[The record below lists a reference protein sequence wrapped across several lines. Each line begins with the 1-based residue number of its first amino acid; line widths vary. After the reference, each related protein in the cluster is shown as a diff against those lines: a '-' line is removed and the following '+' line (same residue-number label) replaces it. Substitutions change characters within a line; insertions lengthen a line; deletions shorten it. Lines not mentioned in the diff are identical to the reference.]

1 MTHPA
6 RFRGMGVRVK
16 RVYEE
21 PAKAD
26 GRRVLVD
33 RIWPRGLKKAEARV
47 DEWLKEIAPSTGL
60 RKWFGHDPARWKEFK
75 KRYAAEQDDQRLAQE
90 ARKRTVTL
98 LFSAKD
104 TEQNNAVALKEYIE
118 RFC

>member
-1 MTHPA
+1 MS
-6 RFRGMGVRVK
+6 RSI
-16 RVYEE
+16 
-21 PAKAD
+21 
-26 GRRVLVD
+26 LC
-33 RIWPRGLKKAEARV
+33 
-47 DEWLKEIAPSTGL
+47 PSNRSTAL

-75 KRYAAEQDDQRLAQE
+75 KRYAAELDDQRRKVEELVQE
-90 ARKRTVTL
+90 AGKRTVTL